1 MSLQVGEEQLQL
13 QASEVQKLRAE
24 AAVRRRAQREEVES
38 RRDVLQEGLAM
49 ARESKQRGQEELLRR
64 RALEMK
70 EERQRRLAKR
80 QQEQQWKSL
89 EMASRLHSLEEETRK
104 WKEQKAQIYQEKQER
119 IQAKEQQ
126 KAHEM
131 NGMIRGNL

>member
-1 MSLQVGEEQLQL
+1 MQVGEEQLQL

-80 QQEQQWKSL
+80 QQEQQWKSV
-89 EMASRLHSLEEETRK
+89 EMASRLQSLEEEKRK